1 MRVVADF
8 DFDLDV
14 AKARF
19 SFKPGFLKVQRASG
33 LRISD
38 KLFFENSLG
47 WRRVIGAKVPA
58 IRGPEGGA

>member
-19 SFKPGFLKVQRASG
+19 SFKPGFLKVNVHLGSESAISCF
-33 LRISD
+33 LRT
-38 KLFFENSLG
+38 
-47 WRRVIGAKVPA
+47 A
-58 IRGPEGGA
+58 